1 MSARYARTV
10 AKHTTLLVIAV
21 LLVSIATLLV
31 SAGCLVRRHMWRYRV
46 EADTDATVN
55 LGDWD
60 MVVKVTDYNYD
71 KGKEPKAVYHVSVS
85 LRTSFRGEVP
95 DTESLESVPLI
106 AVDSICVHLPSAG
119 MSVCPEIGITES
131 ATRLTW
137 YSGKWNGPIFGVGA
151 DIPNLD
157 TIITVSFVAILS
169 DRLSGSELQRQEY
182 SLDLKRFYKPYRIL
196 MQ

>member
-1 MSARYARTV
+1 MSINRQTRQVSA
-10 AKHTTLLVIAV
+10 LL
-21 LLVSIATLLV
+21 LLLSVGTLLV
-31 SAGCLVRRHMWRYRV
+31 STGCLVRRHMWRYRV

-71 KGKEPKAVYHVSVS
+71 KGKEPKAVYHVSASVH
-85 LRTSFRGEVP
+85 TYFRGDVP
-95 DTESLESVPLI
+95 DTGSLELVPLVVI
-106 AVDSICVHLPSAG
+106 DSICVYTPSN
-119 MSVCPEIGITES
+119 SVLSCPEIGTTKDT
-131 ATRLTW
+131 ARLTW
-137 YSGKWNGPIFGVGA
+137 YNDEWNGPIFGVGA